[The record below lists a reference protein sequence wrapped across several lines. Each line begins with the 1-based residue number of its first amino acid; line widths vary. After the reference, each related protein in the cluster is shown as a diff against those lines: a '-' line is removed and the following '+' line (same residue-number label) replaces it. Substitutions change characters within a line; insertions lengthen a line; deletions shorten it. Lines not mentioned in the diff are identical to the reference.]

1 MKLEPLVVLGA
12 LSLVAAQEVSPTP
25 TTCTIDPDATY
36 PKSAK
41 LPDPLL
47 LADGTRLDTKDQ
59 WACKRAEIRDQIQR
73 YELGPKPPKP
83 TVSATASSGK
93 IDIMSSDGGK
103 SASFSVSIKLPSGG
117 AAPYPAV
124 IAFERTSIPIPAGVA
139 TITFPNHDVAAD
151 DPRGKGKFYDI
162 YGSGHGAGGLMAWAW
177 GVSRVV
183 DALEQLGSDATK
195 INTKRL
201 AVTGCSRNGKG
212 ALIAG
217 AFDDRIALVI
227 PQEGGS
233 GGPGCWR
240 IVADIK
246 KNGTKTEDATQ
257 IINGDSWFA
266 TSFSDYAAD
275 TTVLPYDHHM
285 LMALV
290 APRALLVIENSGIDY
305 LGPISTYGCSIAA
318 RMVYEGLGAKDA
330 IGVSQASHGTS
341 HCQMPSSQNPEV
353 AAFFDKYLLGK
364 SDTATDVVKTDGK
377 FGWFA
382 GQWIDWT
389 TSTLSCHMSI
399 SD

>member
-1 MKLEPLVVLGA
+1 MKFFSITA
-12 LSLVAAQEVSPTP
+12 LALASFVKTQEVSPTP
-25 TTCTIDPDATY
+25 TTCTINPDATY
-36 PKSAK
+36 PASAK
-41 LPDPLL
+41 LPDPFL
-47 LADGTRLDTKDQ
+47 LADGKRLSTKDE

-93 IDIMSSDGGK
+93 INIVSSEGGK
-103 SASFSVSIKLPSGG
+103 SASFSVSIKLPSGTG
-117 AAPYPAV
+117 PFPAV
-124 IAFERTSIPIPAGVA
+124 IAFEGTSIPIPAGVA

-151 DPRGKGKFYDI
+151 DPRGKGKFYDL
-162 YGSGHGAGGLMAWAW
+162 YGSAHSAGALMAWAW

-183 DALEQLGSDATK
+183 DALEQLGPDATK
-195 INTKRL
+195 IDTKKL

-217 AFDDRIALVI
+217 AFDDRITLVI

-257 IINGDSWFA
+257 IVTGDSWFA
-266 TSFSDYAAD
+266 TSFTQYAPD

-305 LGPISTYGCSIAA
+305 LGPISTYGCTVAA
-318 RMVYEGLGAKDA
+318 RMVYESLGAKDA
-330 IGVSQASHGTS
+330 AGISQASHGTS

-353 AAFFDKYLLGK
+353 AAFFNKFLLGQ
-364 SDTATDVVKTDGK
+364 STVATDVVKTDGK
-377 FGWFA
+377 FNWYA

-389 TSTLSCHMSI
+389 TQNLA
-399 SD
+399 